1 MINVRIITKNPR
13 DVIPPI
19 TESDITK
26 NIVIIVQNIRPDT
39 YIVVMNKISNHNC
52 ESVVGNISGLT
63 IWQSFRAQTLI
74 ELLITEYVMFGC
86 VHSEIIVL
94 ETRQDVINAIQKYNI
109 SNNQIIS
116 MLLSKRFGDII

>member
-39 YIVVMNKISNHNC
+39 YIFIAQKLLSRYCNT
-52 ESVVGNISGLT
+52 VVGNVCGPA
-63 IWQSFRAQTLI
+63 IWHSCDAATLI
-74 ELLITEYVMFGC
+74 DLLIKECNMFGC
-86 VHSEIIVL
+86 MNSEIIVL
-94 ETRQDVINAIQKYNI
+94 ESRQDAIDTIKKYNI

-116 MLLSKRFGDII
+116 MLLSKRFGDSI